1 MSNATK
7 KVRQMRKKTQ
17 RLDQHKEDRENDG
30 KIIEALTDMGS
41 KVSEALAVLG
51 SSEKSQAAVFAAE
64 EATKKREAAFQAMS
78 TRIDGLKETVNR
90 SSAETQDMLRLILSR
105 LPPRSISIYSWGGT
119 MQTFTCLIPVKAGV
133 NIAK

>member
-7 KVRQMRKKTQ
+7 KVLQMRKKT
-17 RLDQHKEDRENDG
+17 RCLEKHKEDRENDG
-30 KIIEALTDMGS
+30 MIIEAVTDIGS

-51 SSEKSQAAVFAAE
+51 SSETSQAAVFAAE

-90 SSAETQDMLRLILSR
+90 SSAETQDMLPFILSR
-105 LPPRSISIYSWGGT
+105 LLPS
-119 MQTFTCLIPVKAGV
+119 
-133 NIAK
+133 